1 MGAVFQILLLL
12 LFSTGSG
19 SNNRCG
25 SLSFPQTTLHCCYL
39 PQSRWC
45 NNGAHHQQVLLQN
58 QIPASIGQTSLDGE
72 NLIFHFT
79 AAALLGCQI
88 GV

>member
-25 SLSFPQTTLHCCYL
+25 SLSFPQTTLHCYL

-58 QIPASIGQTSLDGE
+58 QISASIGQKTSLDGE